1 MRIRR
6 DQWEEVDDL
15 WEEADTT
22 KPLRKLQ
29 QFTDGVGT
37 ISIELG
43 DWIWQ
48 TLCAT
53 RRDGGKRSIKPDAVS
68 YLIFLSSNRSIAIFF
83 LQYQIRFLGY
93 KGVVAVDVQFSGIF
107 MRLRPSMNK
116 FKGREDDSAE
126 IEIAQAFTRAKS
138 SCENFVM
145 LEISSG

>member
-43 DWIWQ
+43 DWIWE

-53 RRDGGKRSIKPDAVS
+53 RRDGGKRAIKPDAVS

-83 LQYQIRFLGY
+83 F
-93 KGVVAVDVQFSGIF
+93 AVPDKIFGI
-107 MRLRPSMNK
+107 
-116 FKGREDDSAE
+116 
-126 IEIAQAFTRAKS
+126 
-138 SCENFVM
+138 
-145 LEISSG
+145 